1 MGPLPWKARLYILLL
16 TALAA
21 SAVLFSVF
29 NIGNNLDMWAVVL
42 IAAVAVALL
51 DAFPIVPLHQVEITI
66 SNSAK
71 FAVLLLY
78 PPPVVILGAFLG
90 TALYELRA
98 KRSTWVKKVFNVSEM
113 AVTWLVVA
121 WVYALL
127 HQPQVDYFGS
137 IQNVIALIGSG
148 LVDFVVNSVMVCLV
162 ISFAVNLPF
171 RYIWLRNLRQ
181 VIWHELSIIPLGTI
195 IAVLWQFN
203 PVSIVLAALP
213 LEVVRRSYKIV
224 NDLQRQTQEALSALV
239 RVIDERDHHTLD
251 HSERVSQYARKI
263 AEALD
268 LPQEDIDAI
277 ASAALLHDVGK
288 VGMADDILFNPKI
301 LNPQER
307 KHAQEHAEIGAML
320 LSKFPL
326 FDKGAVLVKH
336 HHERYDGTGYPENLK
351 GKAIPL
357 GSRVISVADAYQAM
371 TEDRPYRR
379 ALSVDQAIA
388 QLVAGSGTQFDPEV
402 VQAFAQVL
410 RQQVQENRPAA
421 VGTPKPQTGAT
432 G

>member
-1 MGPLPWKARLYILLL
+1 MGSLPWRARLYILLL

-21 SAVLFSVF
+21 SAVLFSIF
-29 NIGNNLDMWAVVL
+29 AMGNNLYLWTVVL
-42 IAAVAVALL
+42 VAAVAIAVL
-51 DAFPIVPLHQVEITI
+51 DAFPISPLHQVEITI

-78 PPPVVILGAFLG
+78 PPAVVILSAFLG
-90 TALYELRA
+90 TTLYELRA
-98 KRSTWVKKVFNVSEM
+98 KRTSWVKKVFNVSEM

-121 WVYALL
+121 WVYAML

-137 IQNVIALIGSG
+137 VQNVIALVGSG
-148 LVDFVVNSVMVCLV
+148 LVDVVVNSSLVCMV
-162 ISFAVNLPF
+162 ISLAVKQPF

-181 VIWHELSIIPLGTI
+181 VIWHELSIIPLGTF
-195 IAVLWQFN
+195 IAVLWRFN

-213 LEVVRRSYKIV
+213 LEVVRRSYKIM

-251 HSERVSQYARKI
+251 HSERVSNYAREI

-268 LPQEDIDAI
+268 LSQDDIEAI

-307 KHAQEHAEIGAML
+307 KHAQEHAEVGAML

-326 FDKGAVLVKH
+326 FQKGAVLVKY
-336 HHERYDGTGYPENLK
+336 HHERYDGTGYPEGLR

-357 GSRVISVADAYQAM
+357 GSRIISVADAYQAM

-379 ALSVDQAIA
+379 ALAVDQAVA
-388 QLVAGSGTQFDPEV
+388 QLVAGSGTQFDPDV
-402 VQAFAQVL
+402 VQAFARVL
-410 RQQVQENRPAA
+410 QQRVIEKEPAA
-421 VGTPKPQTGAT
+421 VAAPKLKAEAAE
-432 G
+432 